1 MDSSLLKRSLA
12 AIAWLSLVSYTA
24 LLAPPDDPQT
34 WDLIRRL
41 SLGQWQGINPLIV
54 ALFNA
59 MGLWP
64 LLYGPL
70 LLLDGHQRGWR
81 AWPFAIASFGAG
93 AFALLPYFVF
103 RPLPTGS
110 LPVTWPPLLQKLDRR
125 WLTLPLGIAIALL
138 GLLALQGDLADFV
151 QQFQTSR
158 FIQVMTLDFAC
169 LTLLFPVLLLEDAHR
184 RGDRRRI
191 WPLIGFLPL
200 LGAVIY
206 QGWRLPLPKAKSLS
220 ASDEATAAAIS

>member
-1 MDSSLLKRSLA
+1 MDSSLLKRWLA
-12 AIAWLSLVSYTA
+12 AIAWLALVSYTVLFSPA
-24 LLAPPDDPQT
+24 DDPQT
-34 WDLIRRL
+34 WELIRRL

-70 LLLDGHQRGWR
+70 LLIDGHQRGWR

-103 RPLPTGS
+103 RPLQPGVE
-110 LPVTWPPLLQKLDRR
+110 PATWPPFLQKLDRR
-125 WLTLPLGIAIALL
+125 WLALPLAVAIALL
-138 GLLALQGDLADFV
+138 GALALHGDPADFV
-151 QQFQTSR
+151 QQFQSSR
-158 FIQVMTLDFAC
+158 FIHVMTLDFVC
-169 LTLLFPVLLLEDAHR
+169 LTLLFPVLLLEDAYR
-184 RGDRRRI
+184 RSDRRRF
-191 WPLIGFLPL
+191 WAWIGFLPL

-206 QGWRLPLPKAKSLS
+206 QGWRFPLPTAKPLS